1 VIAKSDDVEE
11 IEGNYYFPI
20 DSIKRQYFIE
30 SNTHSTCPWKGK
42 ASYFN
47 IVVNGEINEDG
58 AWYYPNPNE
67 FALVLKDRIAFWKG
81 VEVRESSTLIKF
93 ELLNVLNSFF

>member
-1 VIAKSDDVEE
+1 
-11 IEGNYYFPI
+11 
-20 DSIKRQYFIE
+20 
-30 SNTHSTCPWKGK
+30 
-42 ASYFN
+42 
-47 IVVNGEINEDG
+47 VVNGEINEDG